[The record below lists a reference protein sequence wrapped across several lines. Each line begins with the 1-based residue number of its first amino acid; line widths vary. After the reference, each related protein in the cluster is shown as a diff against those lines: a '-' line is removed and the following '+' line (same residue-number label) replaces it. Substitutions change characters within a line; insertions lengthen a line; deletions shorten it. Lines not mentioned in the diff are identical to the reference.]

1 MGQAALHVNFLIFI
15 PTRKE
20 ERASRSVKAALQA
33 VCIKLTQVLDNSPA
47 RSSGGRRVYVLD

>member
-1 MGQAALHVNFLIFI
+1 MGQAALHVNISHFY
-15 PTRKE
+15 TRKE